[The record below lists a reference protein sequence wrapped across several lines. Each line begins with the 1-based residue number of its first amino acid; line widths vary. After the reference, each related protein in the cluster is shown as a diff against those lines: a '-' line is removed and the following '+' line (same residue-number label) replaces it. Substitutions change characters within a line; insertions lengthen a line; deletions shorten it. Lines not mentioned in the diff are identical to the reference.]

1 MPVFF
6 LRNSKFVLPS
16 SSRIAFLHPG
26 FPPSQTRS
34 LGRGF
39 TLLELLLVIGIL
51 GILGGITFVAL
62 NPQELIA

>member
-1 MPVFF
+1 MPR
-6 LRNSKFVLPS
+6 LTS
-16 SSRIAFLHPG
+16 SPRILHPG

>member
-1 MPVFF
+1 MRPPFF
-6 LRNSKFVLPS
+6 FIHS
-16 SSRIAFLHPG
+16 SFHSSPRILHPG
-26 FPPSQTRS
+26 STPSQTRS